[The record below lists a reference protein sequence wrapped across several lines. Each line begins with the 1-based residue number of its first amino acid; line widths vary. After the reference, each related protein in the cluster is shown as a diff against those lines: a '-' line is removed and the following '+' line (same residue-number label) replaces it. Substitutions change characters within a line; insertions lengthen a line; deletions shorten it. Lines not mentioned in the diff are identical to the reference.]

1 MLAALPIADRL
12 SSCRWLPRRGEVRL
26 VIVKPVELRRSPGVM
41 RSSYR
46 YRLSRRWQQG
56 STLAVVGLNP
66 STADRYRDDA
76 TTRRVTGLAKQLGH
90 GGFVLVNLYG
100 FRSTDPAGLLAKQDP
115 VGPGNDAAIRTAARE
130 ADQIL
135 LAWGAAGERV
145 SGFAERVATVK
156 SLLTG
161 HRCFCQGL
169 TKAGQ
174 PRHPLYNTAPVQPYR
189 WTSSV
194 GD

>member
-1 MLAALPIADRL
+1 M
-12 SSCRWLPRRGEVRL
+12 
-26 VIVKPVELRRSPGVM
+26 VIVKPVKLGNTTGVM
-41 RSSYR
+41 RSSFR
-46 YRLSRRWQQG
+46 YRLSRRWAQG

-76 TTRRVTGLAKQLGH
+76 TTRRVAGLAKQLGH

-145 SGFAERVATVK
+145 PGFAARVATVK

-169 TKAGQ
+169 TQAGQ
-174 PRHPLYNTAPVQPYR
+174 PRHPLYNSAAVQPYV
-189 WTSSV
+189 WESFIGV
-194 GD
+194 

>member
-1 MLAALPIADRL
+1 VSVEPVAVARRWGEMQ
-12 SSCRWLPRRGEVRL
+12 SC
-26 VIVKPVELRRSPGVM
+26 
-41 RSSYR
+41 YR
-46 YRLSRRWQQG
+46 YRLTRRWRRG

-76 TTRRVTGLAKQLGH
+76 TTRRVTGLAKTLGH

-100 FRSTDPAGLLAKQDP
+100 FRSTDPAGLVTTQDP

-145 SGFAERVATVK
+145 PGFVDRVAQVHRILAHCRCWSQGVT
-156 SLLTG
+156 TAG
-161 HRCFCQGL
+161 H
-169 TKAGQ
+169 
-174 PRHPLYNTAPVQPYR
+174 PRHPLYNSAAVQPYA
-189 WTSSV
+189 WESSV
-194 GD
+194 GV

>member
-1 MLAALPIADRL
+1 MAVTLLDVREPVSSRPADD
-12 SSCRWLPRRGEVRL
+12 SRRR
-26 VIVKPVELRRSPGVM
+26 
-41 RSSYR
+41 YR

-66 STADRYRDDA
+66 STADRFREDA

-100 FRSTDPAGLLAKQDP
+100 FRSTDPAGLLATQDP

-130 ADQIL
+130 GDQIL

-145 SGFAERVATVK
+145 SGFADRVAQVHRMLAPYRCWSQGVT
-156 SLLTG
+156 TAG
-161 HRCFCQGL
+161 H
-169 TKAGQ
+169 
-174 PRHPLYNTAPVQPYR
+174 PRHPLYNSATVQRYV
-189 WTSSV
+189 WESSIGV
-194 GD
+194 

>member
-1 MLAALPIADRL
+1 
-12 SSCRWLPRRGEVRL
+12 
-26 VIVKPVELRRSPGVM
+26 M

-100 FRSTDPAGLLAKQDP
+100 FRSTDPAGLLTTHDP

-130 ADQIL
+130 SDQIL

-145 SGFAERVATVK
+145 SGFAARIAQV
-156 SLLTG
+156 
-161 HRCFCQGL
+161 HRMLAPYRCWSQGV
-169 TKAGQ
+169 TRAGY
-174 PRHPLYNTAPVQPYR
+174 PRHPLYNSAAVQPYL
-189 WTSSV
+189 WESSI
-194 GD
+194 GM